1 MMVCARDI
9 RWAALALLLYG
20 IVGQMFT
27 KPSFLFPSTFIN
39 SELFQ
44 QLFFGIPVQL
54 VTTDDVTDVVPGVP
68 YRAGWALQ

>member
-44 QLFFGIPVQL
+44 
-54 VTTDDVTDVVPGVP
+54 
-68 YRAGWALQ
+68 